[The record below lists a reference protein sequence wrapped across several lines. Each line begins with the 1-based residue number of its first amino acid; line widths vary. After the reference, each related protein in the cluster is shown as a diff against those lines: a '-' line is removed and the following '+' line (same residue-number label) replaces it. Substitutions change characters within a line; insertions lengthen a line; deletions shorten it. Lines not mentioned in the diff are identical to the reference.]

1 MLSRFSCVRLC
12 ATPWKVL
19 DLISKEK
26 KSFFEVAESYSKNDY
41 SIHEIMKKEEELC
54 ASFAVVSQTSKIT
67 ATLHER
73 CLVKME
79 KVLNFYNC
87 VTYNMLL

>member
-1 MLSRFSCVRLC
+1 
-12 ATPWKVL
+12 
-19 DLISKEK
+19 
-26 KSFFEVAESYSKNDY
+26 
-41 SIHEIMKKEEELC
+41 MKKEEELC
-54 ASFAVVSQTSKIT
+54 ASFAVVSQTAKIT